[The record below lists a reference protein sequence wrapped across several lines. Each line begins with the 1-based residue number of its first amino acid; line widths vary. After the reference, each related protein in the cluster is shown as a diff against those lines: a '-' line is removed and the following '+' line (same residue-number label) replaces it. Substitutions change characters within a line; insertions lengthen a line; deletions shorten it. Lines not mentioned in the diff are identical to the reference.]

1 MPLPFF
7 ILLAIAIGA
16 AGAAVSVVISF
27 WDRILGWAQTGFLPW
42 VDKHLPEFSGDARR
56 AFMSLH
62 GVVADVRRTIRDA
75 WRALRTRLVAQI
87 VEFSRDV
94 NSRWVVRTVSWA
106 IASLS
111 PQEDP
116 QVVQYREERIVPIED
131 LPAEVVKRWME
142 QNESTISF
150 DLTKVRDEEFMDM
163 RMEG

>member
-16 AGAAVSVVISF
+16 AGAAVSVVVRF

-62 GVVADVRRTIRDA
+62 GVVAEVRRTIRDA

-94 NSRWVVRTVSWA
+94 DSRWVVTTISWA

-111 PQEDP
+111 PDEQQLVKYQDA
-116 QVVQYREERIVPIED
+116 RIVPIED
-131 LPAEVVKRWME
+131 LPPEVLRRWME
-142 QNESTISF
+142 QNESTIRF
-150 DLTKVRDEEFMDM
+150 DLTEARDKEFMSM
-163 RMEG
+163 GMEE